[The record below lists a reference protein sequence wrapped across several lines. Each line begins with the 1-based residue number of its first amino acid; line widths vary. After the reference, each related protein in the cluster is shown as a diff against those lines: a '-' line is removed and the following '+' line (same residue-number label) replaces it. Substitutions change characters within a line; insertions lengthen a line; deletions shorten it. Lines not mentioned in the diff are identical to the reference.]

1 MTWRLGHMFKRRLQ
15 KRDFALRIAVSAR
28 LRVSASPSPRVPAS
42 PLLSFS
48 RSPRRLLCLLLT
60 AHCALFTAACRQDM
74 QDQPRMKPFRSTSF
88 FSDGLSSR
96 PPVTGTVPR
105 GFLRADKAFF
115 TGKKSTASPA
125 TGQPATATTG
135 GQQATYPDDVEEF
148 PLPINQ
154 VIVER
159 GRERY
164 EIFCSV
170 CHGMTGNGDG
180 MIVRRG
186 FRRAASFHTD
196 ALRQAPVGHYFDAIT
211 NGWGAMPS
219 YAAQIPPRDRWAII
233 SYIRALQLSN
243 QDIGQSGTNAAPAA
257 ATPSATPEAG
267 GHRQ

>member
-1 MTWRLGHMFKRRLQ
+1 MNWCLGHIFKRLQ
-15 KRDFALRIAVSAR
+15 KGDCALRDAVSPS
-28 LRVSASPSPRVPAS
+28 LRVPVTQCPRVSVSPRLV
-42 PLLSFS
+42 LG
-48 RSPRRLLCLLLT
+48 LLLT

-96 PPVTGTVPR
+96 PPVTGTIPR
-105 GFLRADKAFF
+105 GFLRADKEFF
-115 TGKKSTASPA
+115 TGKKSTSTAS
-125 TGQPATATTG
+125 TGAAAPTGTG
-135 GQQATYPDDVEEF
+135 GQQQATYPDDIEEF
-148 PLPINQ
+148 PLPITQ
-154 VIVER
+154 DVVAR

-164 EIFCSV
+164 EIFCSA

-219 YAAQIPPRDRWAII
+219 YAPQVPPRDRWAII

-243 QDIGQSGTNAAPAA
+243 QDTATGTTAAPAVA
-257 ATPSATPEAG
+257 APSATPEGG
-267 GHRQ
+267 GHPQ